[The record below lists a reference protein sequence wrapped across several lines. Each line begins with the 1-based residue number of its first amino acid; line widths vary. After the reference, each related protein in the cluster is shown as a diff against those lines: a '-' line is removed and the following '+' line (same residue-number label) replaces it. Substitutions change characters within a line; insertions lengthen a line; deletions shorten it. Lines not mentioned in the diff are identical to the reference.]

1 MANFTPYLASLDQY
15 MLAFLQNLLALSATE
30 LAITG
35 SVVLL
40 ASVVRGFSGFGLSA
54 LIMAGLALII
64 APVMLI
70 PICFLLE
77 GVASLLMLKGGLKQA
92 NQQVAWVLA
101 IGSAIGVPIGLWATM
116 SIPPETSQTVALL
129 LILLLAG
136 LQLLKLP
143 LAIFKTRHGLYITG
157 LLAGIATGIAGVG
170 GMVVALFILA
180 QRIPAPEMRAS
191 LVMFLFLS
199 MFTSSIWLTMT
210 GLLNTLAIYRA
221 LALTPLLVF
230 GVCMGAYL
238 FRPSFE
244 HLYKLFCLCLLFAL
258 ASTGLLRLVL
268 SA

>member
-1 MANFTPYLASLDQY
+1 
-15 MLAFLQNLLALSATE
+15 MLAYLLNLLALSATE
-30 LAITG
+30 LAIAG

-40 ASVVRGFSGFGLSA
+40 ASIVRGFSGFGLSA

-77 GVASLLMLKGGLKQA
+77 AVASLLMLKGGLKLA
-92 NQQVAWVLA
+92 NRQLAWALA
-101 IGSAIGVPIGLWATM
+101 ISSALGVPIGLWATM
-116 SIPPETSQTVALL
+116 SIPAEISQTIALL

-143 LAIFKTRHGLYITG
+143 LAIFNTQYGLYITG

-180 QRIPAPEMRAS
+180 QRIPAPQMRAS
-191 LVMFLFLS
+191 LVMFLFLTI
-199 MFTSSIWLTMT
+199 FTSSIWLTLT
-210 GLLNTLAIYRA
+210 GLLNTLAIFRA
-221 LALTPLLVF
+221 LALVPLVVI

-238 FRPSFE
+238 FRPSLE
-244 HLYKLFCLCLLFAL
+244 HLYKLFCLCLLLAL
-258 ASTGLLRLVL
+258 ASIGLLRMVL